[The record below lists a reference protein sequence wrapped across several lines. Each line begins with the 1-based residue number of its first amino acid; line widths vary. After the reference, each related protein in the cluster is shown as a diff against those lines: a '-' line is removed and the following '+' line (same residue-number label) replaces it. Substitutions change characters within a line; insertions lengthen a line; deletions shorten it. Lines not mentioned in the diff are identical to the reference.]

1 MSADSNLSSFVNII
15 NISKF
20 ILETIKV
27 KESFFRFNGKSIY
40 AWCFSEI
47 TDKQFGKNK

>member
-27 KESFFRFNGKSIY
+27 KESFLDLKES
-40 AWCFSEI
+40 
-47 TDKQFGKNK
+47 QFMHDVFQK